1 MNKNDKTTPAGAQK
15 RFKSID
21 PEAASGASL
30 NQGHTL
36 LPMLIGGL
44 VLVILAMIAVVLI
57 V

>member
-1 MNKNDKTTPAGAQK
+1 MNENDKTTPADAQK
-15 RFKSID
+15 RFKAID

-30 NQGHTL
+30 DQGHTL